1 MDINTC
7 YHLGQVIKSHG
18 TKGEIQLFLDVDN
31 PGYYK
36 KLESV
41 FLEINQK
48 LVPFFIS
55 TIQISKNI
63 AIIKFED
70 VDSIE
75 QAEELISTDAY
86 LPLEFLPP
94 LKEGQFYYH
103 QIIGYQVK
111 DQKLGILG
119 KIEDIV
125 SLPRHEIFIFTHK
138 GKEILA
144 PLNDLVVLK
153 VDNENQIVEVDLPEG
168 LLEVYLN
175 L

>member
-1 MDINTC
+1 MNINDC
-7 YHLGQVIKSHG
+7 YHLGYVIKAHG
-18 TKGEIQLFLDVDN
+18 VKGEIQLMLDVDN
-31 PGYYK
+31 PAYYK

-55 TIQISKNI
+55 NIQITNTT

-70 VDSIE
+70 IDSFD
-75 QAEELISTDAY
+75 QADELVSTQAY
-86 LPLEFLPP
+86 LPLQFLPP

-111 DQKLGILG
+111 DEKLGLLG
-119 KIEDIV
+119 EVEDIV
-125 SLPRHEIFIFTHK
+125 SLPQHEIFTFRHQ
-138 GKEILA
+138 GKEVLA
-144 PLNDLVVLK
+144 PLNDLVIKK
-153 VDNENQIVEVDLPEG
+153 VDHTNKVLEVSLPEG
-168 LLEVYLN
+168 LLELYLD